1 MCVFIVNQCT
11 VVSNIYLNLNDA
23 KKINNTNMNL
33 HQLTYLAYN
42 GLKGLNMYVLQFMVI
57 SYSDFIEM

>member
-23 KKINNTNMNL
+23 KKNIYYKHESASINVFSLLWSERVKYVCISVHGNL
-33 HQLTYLAYN
+33 RL
-42 GLKGLNMYVLQFMVI
+42 
-57 SYSDFIEM
+57 

>member
-1 MCVFIVNQCT
+1 MYYKCFKTCVFIVNQCT

-23 KKINNTNMNL
+23 KKKNNTNMNL

-42 GLKGLNMYVLQFMVI
+42 GLKG
-57 SYSDFIEM
+57 